1 MRIKSWNIPVF
12 GSSDLIPPS
21 LIPPQSGWLKV
32 SKSFVLRG
40 SIRSDSSEIF
50 GYSDKPSGEII
61 SGRGHFAKYL

>member
-1 MRIKSWNIPVF
+1 MF

-32 SKSFVLRG
+32 AKSFVLRG

-50 GYSDKPSGEII
+50 GYSDKPLGEIK
-61 SGRGHFAKYL
+61 SGREHFEKNL